1 MDIKVKKI
9 ERKCE
14 LKGEILCKNT
24 YVLGKM
30 TLGLFFNVISFQFF
44 FFLQTYPCS
53 GACLKKAIKKTLQTF
68 FIWGSSM
75 LKAMV

>member
-44 FFLQTYPCS
+44 FFYKPIPVPAL
-53 GACLKKAIKKTLQTF
+53 
-68 FIWGSSM
+68 
-75 LKAMV
+75 V